1 MPMNERTLNGFIAAA
16 MSRQAPPN
24 YRFTA
29 EQSGTARSGGATPD
43 IVVEMPY
50 GLRTIIETEY
60 GAPAVKDAI
69 ARLGY
74 QFNNYNI
81 PMKSV
86 IALGIPRALGEL
98 ELDELASR
106 EPDAPLMSHD
116 PQFLMQV
123 VTGKSPDDKDKTT
136 VPAKP
141 FPVSLQDVVQYAWLA
156 AIPAPYAESVM
167 QAAISDM
174 TKAKNALSDKL
185 NARPAREQ
193 ARLTRKYGKHDS
205 ANKMESVAGNIV
217 GTLFSMIQ
225 LHANLKKWGSASER
239 SADELDN
246 ALAIDAPDLDS
257 VLAIDAPDLYQRI
270 APHDGIPAAFAAEWR
285 KIQHIN
291 YEPLS
296 KIAADMLQDSD
307 VSPRIGDTLRV
318 VKDAVANY
326 IDTGISATT
335 NIAAEIWQSLIP
347 DRDQRAAYYTK
358 PATAELLANITTR
371 RLADPRSAKYNEVC
385 AGTGTLARATE
396 ENIRFRH
403 YAQSDDKR
411 SIHADRMQS
420 FIQLTDINPQSISVA
435 TANMTSLEPGTPFK
449 SSAVF
454 AITADGGALNF
465 LTTTGVSNMQASIIG
480 LSGAQNTMLTIDPR
494 TFDICNN
501 NDPYFRARGG
511 ADSPI
516 DTKDMQKYKRA
527 ADRRLPGVANGQAGL
542 ATFMH
547 AIEHLILAPGRP
559 HGKVL
564 PLTAAH
570 AKTYAGFRKNIENE
584 YCDVIAISTA
594 SGEGVSMSAD
604 TGIQEML
611 LIGAKHTAP
620 PMNDPNG
627 DRSVTCVNLTESFT
641 TKLEA
646 KMFADAIRHEVALGK
661 KSGEIAVGE
670 TVGTYYRMSRLGEGN
685 PWSALG
691 PSGDYAILAE
701 YMREGVAWDPRT
713 GATAGLALPMA
724 TLSDESGIGPTHH
737 LLGCI
742 PASHDPRG
750 AFTMR
755 PEKEARSRTNPS
767 MWNLDAKTQ
776 LTITCEPTH
785 YGEPRGD
792 ANEAARMLN
801 TAGHF
806 HLSRN
811 LRMSAQTI
819 AMCYTEQECM
829 GGRSWTTIYAADDV
843 AKAITL
849 FLNSTYGMLIRIGYG
864 QSTDLGRSTMQV
876 RAIGGHPIPDF
887 AADTDA
893 AKTARRIA
901 AANFDR
907 LRTLPLKRISLSALD
922 PNRAEIDRT
931 VTQMLGLPHDANA
944 ESMLL
949 AWRKLMCLQP
959 IVNANNKSVLRELE
973 RAGVRG

>member
-1 MPMNERTLNGFIAAA
+1 MAMNERALNAFIAEA
-16 MSRQAPPN
+16 MERQAPPG
-24 YRFTA
+24 YEFPP
-29 EQSGTARSGGATPD
+29 EESGTARSGNATPD
-43 IVVEMPY
+43 IVAHMPY

-74 QFNNYNI
+74 QFNDYNI

-86 IALGIPRALGEL
+86 IALGIPRRLGEL
-98 ELDELASR
+98 GHAER
-106 EPDAPLMSHD
+106 ETALMSD
-116 PQFLMQV
+116 EPQFLMQV
-123 VTGKSPDDKDKTT
+123 VTGKSPDDPELTT
-136 VPAKP
+136 VPDKP

-156 AIPAPYAESVM
+156 AIPEPYAESVM
-167 QAAISDM
+167 QAAIDDM
-174 TKAKNALSDKL
+174 TKAKNALAAKL
-185 NARPAREQ
+185 NACPAATR
-193 ARLTRKYGKHDS
+193 ARLSGRYGLRQ
-205 ANKMESVAGNIV
+205 AQQRQQVESVAGNIV

-225 LHANLKKWGSASER
+225 LHMNLNEWGG
-239 SADELDN
+239 LQN
-246 ALAIDAPDLDS
+246 
-257 VLAIDAPDLYQRI
+257 VLTIDAPDLYQKI
-270 APHDGIPAAFAAEWR
+270 APYDGIPAKIAAEWR
-285 KIQHIN
+285 KIEAIN
-291 YEPLS
+291 YTPLS
-296 KIAADMLQDSD
+296 TLASDMLEDSE
-307 VSPRIGDTLRV
+307 VSPHIGDTLRA
-318 VKDAVANY
+318 VKDAVSQY
-326 IDTGISATT
+326 IQAGVSATT
-335 NIAAEIWQSLIP
+335 NVAAEIWQSLIP

-371 RLADPRSAKYNEVC
+371 RLSDPRSAKYNEVC

-403 YAQSDDKR
+403 YAKSADKT
-411 SIHADRMQS
+411 SIHADRMER
-420 FIQLTDINPQSISVA
+420 FIQLSDINRQSVSVA
-435 TANMTSLEPGTPFK
+435 TANLTSLEPQTSFTD
-449 SSAVF
+449 SAIF
-454 AITADGGALNF
+454 AITNNGGSLNF
-465 LTTTGVSNMQASIIG
+465 LLSTGVSNMQARIIG
-480 LSGAQNTMLTIDPR
+480 LRGAQNTMLTIDPR

-547 AIEHLILAPGRP
+547 AIEHLVLDNGRP

-570 AKTYAGFRKNIENE
+570 AQTYAGFRKNIENE

-594 SGEGVSMSAD
+594 SGDGNSMSAD

-611 LIGAKHTAP
+611 LIGTKHTSP
-620 PMNDPNG
+620 PMLDPNG
-627 DRSVTCVNLTESFT
+627 DRSVTCVNLTRTFT

-670 TVGTYYRMSRLGEGN
+670 TVGTYYRMSDLGEGN

-701 YMREGVAWDPRT
+701 YMREGAAWDPRT

-755 PEKEARSRTNPS
+755 PEKETRSRTNPS
-767 MWNLDAKTQ
+767 MWHLDAKTQ
-776 LTITCEPTH
+776 LTITCAPTH

-792 ANEAARMLN
+792 ASEATRMLN
-801 TAGHF
+801 TSGHF

-811 LRMSAQTI
+811 LSMSTQTI

-864 QSTDLGRSTMQV
+864 QSTMLGRSTMQV

-887 AADTDA
+887 AEDSDA
-893 AKTARRIA
+893 AKAARRIA

-907 LRTLPLKRISLSALD
+907 LRSLPLKRISLSALD
-922 PNRAEIDRT
+922 PNRAEIDRI
-931 VTQMLGLPHDANA
+931 VTQMLGLPYDANA
-944 ESMLL
+944 ESMLSS
-949 AWRKLMCLQP
+949 WRKLMCLQP

-973 RAGVRG
+973 REGVRG